1 VTTLFQSEPGLGPS
15 VRACVVAAAERI
27 VALRPTLAA
36 EVEAGRPGKVASC
49 VG

>member
-1 VTTLFQSEPGLGPS
+1 VTTPVQSEPGLELSMRG
-15 VRACVVAAAERI
+15 CVFPATERS

-36 EVEAGRPGKVASC
+36 EVEAGRPGEVASC